1 MNQYRNMAGY
11 DRRNNRDEL
20 IQKIGMLDFALVDLN
35 LYLDTHPDDHE
46 VMEYFTHFKKNLD
59 MLRREYTTKY
69 GPLKVEDMA
78 NGAWDSWKWVTEPM
92 PWEVCA
98 N

>member
-1 MNQYRNMAGY
+1 MNQYRNMAAY

-46 VMEYFTHFKKNLD
+46 AMEYFMHFKKNLD
-59 MLRREYTTKY
+59 MLRKEYTTKY

-78 NGAWDSWKWVTEPM
+78 NGAWDSWKWATEPM